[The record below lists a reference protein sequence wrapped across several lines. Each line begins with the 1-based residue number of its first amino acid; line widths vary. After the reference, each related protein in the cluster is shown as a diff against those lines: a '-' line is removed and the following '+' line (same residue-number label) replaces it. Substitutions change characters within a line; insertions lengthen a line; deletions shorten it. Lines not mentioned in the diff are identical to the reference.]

1 MLLYRIAHKKYA
13 QNLSVSGLSGRWNS
27 DGKMVL
33 YTSENISLAL
43 LENMIYRAGTGFND
57 DYKIM
62 IIEVL
67 SKKLEQ
73 ITVENLVKNWREQDA
88 YPELQK
94 IGDDWYEAQKNLMLK
109 VPSSILPENFNVI
122 LNSIHPDF
130 KKVKLIDVLDYEPD
144 ERLEKILKKYSK

>member
-27 DGKMVL
+27 EGKMVL

-43 LENMIYRAGTGFND
+43 LENMIYRAGTGFNH

-67 SKKLEQ
+67 SDKIEQIHLKKLP
-73 ITVENLVKNWREQDA
+73 KNWREQDA
-88 YPELQK
+88 YPELQE
-94 IGDDWYEAQKNLMLK
+94 IGNNWYEQQKNLMLK
-109 VPSSILPENFNVI
+109 VPSSILPENFNII
-122 LNSIHPDF
+122 LNTTHVDF
-130 KKVKLIDVLDYEPD
+130 KKVKLIDILDYEPD
-144 ERLEKILKKYSK
+144 ERLEKILKKYKY